1 MEYKRFW
8 DGFYAA
14 LQNFRKIIK
23 DLATL
28 FTYLIKMHSLKKLFA
43 VMVIL
48 AIAIP
53 YCMITISND
62 NTVVAQDTQIP
73 LGWVKFNP
81 HSHGMFDVHAE
92 NGSVVGTID
101 ESHNVFPGTSTGHTV
116 PDIRDEFGENGVMVH
131 TPHASSFE
139 PYKDYWEA
147 EKNYENS
154 QYSTTTNVTLGEEY
168 NLNGRHIGLVNISY
182 FRSTTDYTNFSDLRN
197 NITSQGGVM
206 IINHPSNNWIGNP
219 QIFLQPGYEFDAMEL
234 YNGRIEFLDGP
245 LVFSETDGRT
255 HYRNAITQGR
265 QLAAIG
271 GSDAHNTWSGWQVYT
286 VAEDP
291 NGEKNL
297 DAVVRAIKNRRTYAA
312 AYDMSVYDR
321 SFFIEC
327 NEMGKIMETRDI
339 TINVSPPSANTY
351 TVDLFK
357 NNESAPLQTWSL
369 SGDSSVTYTIPIMD
383 VNENAAYTFEIYE
396 GGSPQ
401 SSDALIYST
410 AIWYQPKIE
419 YNLSLEQ
426 GWNLVSFPLLLE
438 NSSIPDVLFSILG
451 DFNVVQ
457 IFDPVNDSWHTYPG
471 ENFDLNNNL
480 AFWIHMKYASIL
492 NITGKMPFYT
502 SIQLYASGSGW
513 NMVGFPSEGSE
524 NVADA
529 LYYIQGKYVA
539 VQNYNTTDAFD
550 HWKHYHVDKSNND
563 LQILKSGSGYWIKVT
578 QDCELVIFN

>member
-1 MEYKRFW
+1 
-8 DGFYAA
+8 
-14 LQNFRKIIK
+14 
-23 DLATL
+23 
-28 FTYLIKMHSLKKLFA
+28 
-43 VMVIL
+43 
-48 AIAIP
+48 
-53 YCMITISND
+53 MITISND

-73 LGWVKFNP
+73 LGWVKFNH
-81 HSHGMFDVHAE
+81 HSHGMFDVHAK

-101 ESHNVFPGTSTGHTV
+101 ESHVAGLGFSTGDTI
-116 PDIRDEFGENGVMVH
+116 PMIRDEFGENGVMVH

-139 PYKDYWEA
+139 PYKEHWEA

-182 FRSTTDYTNFSDLRN
+182 FRSTTDYTNFKDLRN

-219 QIFLQPGYEFDAMEL
+219 QIFLQPGYEFDAMEI
-234 YNGRIEFLDGP
+234 YNGRVELVDGP
-245 LVFSETDGRT
+245 LATPETDGRP
-255 HYRNAITQGR
+255 HYKNAVTQGR
-265 QLAAIG
+265 LLSAIG
-271 GSDAHNTWSGWQVYT
+271 GSDAHNTQSGWQVYT

-291 NGEKNL
+291 NGEKDV

-327 NEMGKIMETRDI
+327 DEMGKIIEARDI
-339 TINVSPPSANTY
+339 TINISPPSANPY
-351 TVDLFK
+351 SVDMFK
-357 NNESAPLQTWSL
+357 NNESSPVQTWSL
-369 SGDSSVTYTIPIMD
+369 SGDNSVTYTIPIID

-396 GGSPQ
+396 GGSAQ
-401 SSDALIYST
+401 TSNALVYST

-457 IFDPVNDSWHTYPG
+457 IYDSLTDSWHTYPW

-480 AFWIHMKYASIL
+480 AFWIHMKYPSIL

-502 SIQLYASGSGW
+502 SIQLNASGSGW
-513 NMVGFPSEGSE
+513 NMVGFPSINDKNIE
-524 NVADA
+524 NA
-529 LYYIQGKYVA
+529 LFYIQGKYVA
-539 VQNYNTTDAFD
+539 VQNFNASDVSDY
-550 HWKHYHVDKSNND
+550 WKHYHVDKTTND
-563 LQILKSGSGYWIKVT
+563 LQILKPGFGYWIRVT